1 MPPQDQECKD
11 PSQDHK
17 LRPQDDVVPQ
27 TTRTVRLEYP
37 ATERVKKL
45 IEIECNEERPSTI
58 TRTTEV
64 VPDKILISKN
74 Q

>member
-17 LRPQDDVVPQ
+17 LRPQDDEVPQ
-27 TTRTVRLEYP
+27 ITSTVRLEYP
-37 ATERVKKL
+37 ATERLKKL